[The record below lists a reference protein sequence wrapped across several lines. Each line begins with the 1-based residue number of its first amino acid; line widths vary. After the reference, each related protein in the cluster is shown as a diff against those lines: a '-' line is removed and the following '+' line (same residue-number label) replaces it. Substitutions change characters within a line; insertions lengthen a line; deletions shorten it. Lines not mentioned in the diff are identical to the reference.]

1 MKKIVFSFLIIAI
14 AFTAYSKGG
23 GRRGSLA
30 DAEGAGHD
38 VGITVGPA
46 WSLTDLGG
54 AKKIGSPFLRD
65 IEKPSISSQN
75 FKYVEA
81 YAQKYLSDG
90 GTTKIVVAAH
100 PQGKKESDWVKEV
113 FDAFKL

>member
-54 AKKIGSPFLRD
+54 AKK
-65 IEKPSISSQN
+65 
-75 FKYVEA
+75 
-81 YAQKYLSDG
+81 
-90 GTTKIVVAAH
+90 
-100 PQGKKESDWVKEV
+100 
-113 FDAFKL
+113 